1 MATVHGCTGIE
12 KISLIQMPD
21 DGEEE
26 PEIALDG
33 FEDPENDPSQA
44 LQNGL
49 AMLPNKLMRERAI
62 VGPGR
67 WRTLRHH
74 EDRIASL
81 IHR

>member
-12 KISLIQMPD
+12 EISLIHTPD

-33 FEDPENDPSQA
+33 FEDAENDPSQA

-49 AMLPNKLMRERAI
+49 AMLAIQLRAV